1 MKEKEWI
8 WRCKINDS
16 CRYAAYLLPPTLSWV
31 NANLCSIKN
40 VILTQQGWDSTLR
53 CMMLLSNF
61 QCSLAAFLPDIFFSA
76 TLGCEVT
83 PAGPGCSFKDRSSFT
98 KTCDIRLLPTSTA
111 NTVVQRKESS
121 FIFSPVHRPW
131 HAITLPQLHT
141 TQPVHVCVCASA
153 SHFSTLW
160 ESLSRDLEF

>member
-1 MKEKEWI
+1 MTPVAMRHISFLKHWVGSTQI
-8 WRCKINDS
+8 
-16 CRYAAYLLPPTLSWV
+16 YALLKTSY
-31 NANLCSIKN
+31 
-40 VILTQQGWDSTLR
+40 THTTRLR
-53 CMMLLSNF
+53 LNTEMLLSNF

-83 PAGPGCSFKDRSSFT
+83 SAGPGCSFKDRSFFT
-98 KTCDIRLLPTSTA
+98 KTCDIRLLPTSAA

-141 TQPVHVCVCASA
+141 TQPVHVCVCASV
-153 SHFSTLW
+153 SHFSTPW